1 MYVKQIKFNDCALE
15 VYRWQRI
22 IQKTEQ
28 QRKRNILNVMQINVS
43 FFLN

>member
-1 MYVKQIKFNDCALE
+1 MYVKQIKFNNCKLE

-28 QRKRNILNVMQINVS
+28 QRKRNILDVMQINIS
-43 FFLN
+43 FFFT